1 MTKIKI
7 SFEVTDVWDRDEF
20 RRLIKLIL
28 FDPVT
33 VCEGSESDFELYI
46 ISNDDSTTYI
56 QSVGTTLGLDSQ
68 HIIVTNFRQDKVDAI
83 ENNGIDI
90 HFDSDQLTI
99 AMIEELDTQGV
110 LVRSVLDGFNV
121 RMKYITEFYNIL
133 KNVISEENET
143 PEC

>member
-28 FDPVT
+28 FDPVS

-46 ISNDDSTTYI
+46 ISNDDSTPYI
-56 QSVGTTLGLDSQ
+56 QSVGAILGLDSA

-83 ENNGIDI
+83 EDNGIDI

-99 AMIEELDTQGV
+99 AMIEALDTQGV

-133 KNVISEENET
+133 KNVISEREE